1 MVIQGRLLLL
11 EIQGKSV
18 QSQIPMLL
26 SCRMYV
32 DFNDTEKEILLS
44 APSQSHCSISLFPHL
59 NRNIVWCNIH
69 VMDAFMQF
77 NAAI

>member
-1 MVIQGRLLLL
+1 MVIQGRLLLV

-44 APSQSHCSISLFPHL
+44 AKLVYIEYVAC
-59 NRNIVWCNIH
+59 
-69 VMDAFMQF
+69 
-77 NAAI
+77 